1 MAAHHQLAFPV
12 TGSPAAARQAR
23 HRVVSTVRGWDI
35 QLGEAEL
42 DGIELVAG
50 ELIAN
55 AVQHGAPGPIS
66 VDVRQDGRAL
76 VVAVHD
82 TSSTLPQPGQAGADA
97 ESGRGLHLVSVL
109 ADRHGADRTATGK
122 RCWAAFVLPLSS
134 NPEESPVSRTE
145 EATAHTTDS
154 PLPPRVIDRFAGPWE
169 FLSNYSAA
177 TVRLDG
183 LAYPTVEHAYQAAKT
198 LDPAIRERIA
208 REPDPDEAKRLGRRH
223 ADREDWEEAK
233 VAVMRSLVGQ
243 KFQEPALRERLLA
256 TGTAELV
263 EGNDWGD
270 EFWGVCAGHG
280 QNTMGL
286 ILMAVREQA
295 RRDQS
300 PSPADQHTPTTDIAG
315 SVGCAAQA
323 RIPTAHGVFTAW
335 GYRNVLQGGEHL
347 ALTLG
352 GIRGAD
358 RVLVRVHSEC
368 LTGEALGSLRC
379 DCGPQLDAAL
389 AAVAAEGA
397 GVVLYLR
404 GHEGRGIGL
413 LAKLRAYAL
422 QDAGFDTVDANAS
435 MGLPA
440 DARDYRVAAQMLA
453 DLGVRSVRLLSNN
466 PDKAEALTALGVD
479 VAERVPL
486 LVEANVHSLEYL
498 RTKRDRMGHDLP
510 GLPELM
516 DASDVE
522 HAS

>member
-1 MAAHHQLAFPV
+1 MAAHHQLSFPV
-12 TGSPAAARQAR
+12 VGTTHAVRETR
-23 HRVVSTVRGWDI
+23 HRLVAAVSAWDI
-35 QLGEAEL
+35 RLGEERL
-42 DGIELVAG
+42 GGIELVAG

-55 AVQHGAPGPIS
+55 AVLHAGAGPIT
-66 VDVRQDGRAL
+66 VDVRLDGTEL

-82 TSSTLPQPGQAGADA
+82 TDPVLPRTTTAGPEA
-97 ESGRGLHLVSVL
+97 ESGRGLLLVAEY
-109 ADRHGADRTATGK
+109 ADRCGTGPTTSGK
-122 RCWAAFVLPLSS
+122 RCWAAFDLSPSS
-134 NPEESPVSRTE
+134 NSEEGAMTPAPAMPTPSPR
-145 EATAHTTDS
+145 A
-154 PLPPRVIDRFAGPWE
+154 IDRFTGLWE

-183 LAYPTVEHAYQAAKT
+183 VEYPTVEHAYQAAKT
-198 LDPAIRERIA
+198 LDRSIRTRIA
-208 REPDPDEAKRLGRRH
+208 GEPDPDEAKRLGRRH
-223 ADREDWEEAK
+223 ADRPDWEEAK
-233 VAVMRSLVGQ
+233 VAVMRSLVEQ
-243 KFQEPALRERLLA
+243 KFQDPELRERLLA

-286 ILMAVREQA
+286 ILMALREQA
-295 RRDQS
+295 RRETSDS
-300 PSPADQHTPTTDIAG
+300 HEACEARTTDLSG
-315 SVGCAAQA
+315 TLGCAAQA

-335 GYRNVLQGGEHL
+335 GYRNVLEGGEHL

-352 GIRGAD
+352 RVRHAE

-379 DCGPQLDAAL
+379 DCGPQLDAAM

-397 GVVLYLR
+397 GVILYLR

-440 DARDYRVAAQMLA
+440 DARDYRVAARVLA

-479 VAERVPL
+479 VAERLPL
-486 LVEANVHSLEYL
+486 LVDANIHSLEYL

-510 GLPELM
+510 GLPEATDLVGAEF
-516 DASDVE
+516 AS
-522 HAS
+522 